1 MFLASAGFFQPIP
14 TEMSDQP
21 TVQTVS
27 DDEHEPSEGEAAINV
42 EGKESK
48 KRKATG
54 AAAQM
59 SHCRVLFLPLKTAN
73 ELQPC
78 DAGIIQCYSRRRRW
92 HS

>member
-1 MFLASAGFFQPIP
+1 MFFASAGFIQPIP

-21 TVQTVS
+21 NVQTVS
-27 DDEHEPSEGEAAINV
+27 DDELEPNEGEAAINV
-42 EGKESK
+42 EAKDSK

-59 SHCRVLFLPLKTAN
+59 SHCRVLFLTPKTAS

-78 DAGIIQCYSRRRRW
+78 DAGIIQCYCRRRR
-92 HS
+92 